1 MSADFNASLPRAA
14 SMMLIGIML
23 LICLLGFVASI
34 PSLSAKAP
42 ARPLTASEKAFDT
55 FGEIWQ
61 VAYNNYNIELFER
74 GVKGNRVVFEGT
86 CGGAD
91 HTGTQFYLFPRN
103 QPCPCCDFEAVIV
116 LRGKALPAKLREPGA
131 RVRVAGCIFSVTI
144 SGVFITAEKIEVLN

>member
-1 MSADFNASLPRAA
+1 MSADLNASLPRAA
-14 SMMLIGIML
+14 SMMLVGVML
-23 LICLLGFVASI
+23 LSILLGLVAMI
-34 PSLSAKAP
+34 PAYAP
-42 ARPLTASEKAFDT
+42 VVPPRPLTVSETAFDT

-61 VAYNNYNIELFER
+61 TAFNNYNIELFER

-116 LRGKALPAKLREPGA
+116 LRGKPLPARLREPGA
-131 RVRVAGCIFSVTI
+131 RVRVTGRISSVTI
-144 SGVFITAEKIEVLN
+144 SSVFIIAETIEVL